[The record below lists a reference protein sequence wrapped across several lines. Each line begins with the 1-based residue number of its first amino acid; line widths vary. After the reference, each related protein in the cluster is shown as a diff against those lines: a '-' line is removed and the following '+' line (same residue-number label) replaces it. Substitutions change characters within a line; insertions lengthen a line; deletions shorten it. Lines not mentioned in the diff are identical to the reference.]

1 MLNDTRP
8 SQRHALFAFFFMTEQ
23 PGWKTDTYPTLELRT
38 QSLTSAEASGKSQA
52 AK

>member
-1 MLNDTRP
+1 MLSDTP
-8 SQRHALFAFFFMTEQ
+8 TITKTFAFFFMTEQ
-23 PGWKTDTYPTLELRT
+23 PGWEADTYSTLVLRT